1 MTVYDLRSA
10 RKSTFCYHCLV
21 NPRIPLIIIT
31 MLILLPAVSFAEDG
45 ARLFEVHCA
54 GCHGPGK
61 EGASTPALKN
71 PGLLITV
78 EQGYFIKST
87 RAGREMRGCPSF
99 KDKISSEGIEA
110 AASHIKSWQTGK
122 LPDAPAHDVKAMY
135 TEKGERLFA
144 LCGGCHG
151 LEGEGAM
158 GPPLLDPDFLAST
171 SDTELRRTIM
181 HGRPGTPMK
190 GFLKGMGG
198 AFAVLSPED
207 IDGIIS
213 YMRYR
218 QAAGGIQDAERIKA
232 P

>member
-1 MTVYDLRSA
+1 MTVYGLRSA

-31 MLILLPAVSFAEDG
+31 MLLLLPAVSSTED
-45 ARLFEVHCA
+45 A
-54 GCHGPGK
+54 
-61 EGASTPALKN
+61 EGASAPALKN

-78 EQGYFIKST
+78 EQGCFIKSN
-87 RAGREMRGCPSF
+87 APGVEMRGCPPF
-99 KDKISSEGIEA
+99 KDKTSSESIEA
-110 AASHIKSWQTGK
+110 VASRMKSWQTEK

-135 TEKGERLFA
+135 TEKDERLFA

-158 GPPLLDPDFLAST
+158 GPPLLDPGFLAST

-190 GFLKGMGG
+190 GFLKGMGS
-198 AFAVLSPED
+198 AFAVLSPEE

-218 QAAGGIQDAERIKA
+218 QAAGGTQDAERIKA